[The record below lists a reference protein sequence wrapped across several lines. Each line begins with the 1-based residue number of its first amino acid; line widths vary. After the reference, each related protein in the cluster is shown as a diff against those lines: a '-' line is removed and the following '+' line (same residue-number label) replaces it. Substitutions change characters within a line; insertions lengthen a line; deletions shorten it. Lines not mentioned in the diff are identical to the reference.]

1 MPGDLI
7 GQAAAGA
14 RNLVRGTTA
23 ALDDR
28 VNETVIRLAVTG
40 LSRAGKTVFITSL
53 IQNLLALGQG
63 RDTLPLIRRRLGAG
77 GATRIEASRLRSV
90 RVVPAGVQTVPR
102 FDFAEKLAELS
113 ADQPSWPP
121 RTEDMAEISVELE
134 IERPGLRKRLG
145 NRRVRL
151 DILDYPGEWLLD
163 LPLLEQS
170 FSEWSRQ
177 TIQLLREPPRR
188 ALAQDFLDFHD
199 HSVHPDD
206 PADDATIRRGHR
218 LYRDAIQ
225 ACRAKL
231 GLRYLQP
238 GRFLCPGPRGD
249 APFLWFFPQFPGPA
263 RVRAGSGPG
272 AIRAGS
278 AAALLRDRFA
288 AYKREVRESFFD
300 SYFRRFSRQIVLVD
314 VLGGLHAGQASF
326 EDTGHAIADI
336 ARGLRDGWGF
346 WSRQRRQSLSV
357 QMGQGAQL
365 AGAQLIRR
373 GSPAFA
379 VPLKLAAS
387 LLSEVVAP
395 RAIERIAFVATK
407 ADHVPAMSRD
417 NLRNL
422 LQALAKPASAVAG
435 DTNTAVSFHVAAA
448 VLSTVDGTAPLG
460 GRNVEV
466 VLGVV
471 LGEEKRRPFYAGSVP
486 SNFPPAS
493 FWSDRYFEMPVFRP
507 PRIDPSG
514 TLGVPQLGLDEVL
527 DSVIG
532 DLL

>member
-1 MPGDLI
+1 MPADVI
-7 GQAAAGA
+7 GPMVGTMVAGA
-14 RNLVRGTTA
+14 RNLVRGTA
-23 ALDDR
+23 SALDDR
-28 VNETVIRLAVTG
+28 LNETVIRLAVTG

-63 RDTLPLIRRRLGAG
+63 RDTLPMISRRLAAASG
-77 GATRIEASRLRSV
+77 SRLRSV
-90 RVVPAGVQTVPR
+90 RVVPAGVQTLPH
-102 FDFAEKLAELS
+102 FDFAEKLADLS
-113 ADQPSWPP
+113 ADQPAWPP
-121 RTEDMAEISVELE
+121 RTEDLAEISIELE
-134 IERPGLRKRLG
+134 LERASGLGQRLAG
-145 NRRVRL
+145 NRRIRL

-163 LPLLEQS
+163 LPLLAQS
-170 FSEWSRQ
+170 FPDWSRQ
-177 TIQLLREPPRR
+177 TIARLRQPPRR
-188 ALAQDFLDFHD
+188 DLAREFLDFHD
-199 HSVHPDD
+199 NVLAPAD

-218 LYRDAIQ
+218 LYRDALQ
-225 ACRAKL
+225 SCRSRL

-249 APFLWFFPQFPGPA
+249 APYMWFFPHDLTPA
-263 RVRAGSGPG
+263 AP
-272 AIRAGS
+272 RAGS
-278 AAALLRDRFA
+278 AAALLTDRFE
-288 AYKREVRESFFD
+288 AYKREIRETFFD
-300 SYFRRFSRQIVLVD
+300 SYFRSFSRQIMLVD

-346 WSRQRRQSLSV
+346 WSRQRRQALSEHA
-357 QMGQGAQL
+357 GQGARL
-365 AGAQLIRR
+365 AGAQLTRR
-373 GSPAFA
+373 GSPLGI
-379 VPLKLAAS
+379 PLNLAAS
-387 LLSEVVAP
+387 VLSGVVAP
-395 RAIERIAFVATK
+395 KPIERIAFVATK

-422 LQALAKPASAVAG
+422 VQALARPAAG
-435 DTNTAVSFHVAAA
+435 TTDAGTAVSYHVAAA
-448 VLSTVDGTAPLG
+448 ILSTIDGTAPLG

-471 LGEEKRRPFYAGSVP
+471 LGEETRRPFYAGSVP
-486 SNFPPAS
+486 SNTPPAS

-514 TLGVPQLGLDEVL
+514 TLGIPHLGVDDVL

>member
-1 MPGDLI
+1 MPSDLI
-7 GQAAAGA
+7 VQAVTGA

-23 ALDDR
+23 ALDDQL
-28 VNETVIRLAVTG
+28 NEASIRLAVTG

-63 RDTLPLIRRRLGAG
+63 RDTLPLISRRLSAASG
-77 GATRIEASRLRSV
+77 SRLRSV
-90 RVVPAGVQTVPR
+90 RVVPAGVQTLPR
-102 FDFAEKLAELS
+102 FDFAEKLAELC
-113 ADQPSWPP
+113 ANQPSWPP
-121 RTEDMAEISVELE
+121 RTEDLAEISIELE
-134 IERPGLRKRLG
+134 LERRSSLGQRLAG
-145 NRRVRL
+145 NRRIRL

-163 LPLLEQS
+163 LPLLAQS
-170 FSEWSRQ
+170 FPDWSRQ
-177 TIQLLREPPRR
+177 TIARLRQPPRR
-188 ALAQDFLDFHD
+188 ELAQEFLDFHD
-199 HSVHPDD
+199 NVLAADD

-225 ACRAKL
+225 ACRARL

-249 APFLWFFPQFPGPA
+249 APYMWFFPHTQA
-263 RVRAGSGPG
+263 RAVP
-272 AIRAGS
+272 RAGS
-278 AAALLRDRFA
+278 AAALLTDRFE
-288 AYKREVRESFFD
+288 AYKREVRDTFFD
-300 SYFRRFSRQIVLVD
+300 SYFRSFSRQIVLVD
-314 VLGGLHAGQASF
+314 VLGGLHAGQAAF

-346 WSRQRRQSLSV
+346 WSRQRRQSLSEHV
-357 QMGQGAQL
+357 GQGAQF
-365 AGAQLIRR
+365 AGAQLARR
-373 GSPAFA
+373 GSPL
-379 VPLKLAAS
+379 VGIPLNLAAS
-387 LLSEVVAP
+387 VLSGVVAP
-395 RAIERIAFVATK
+395 RPIERIAFVATK

-422 LQALAKPASAVAG
+422 VQTLAKPAAG
-435 DTNTAVSFHVAAA
+435 STDSGTAVSYHVAASI
-448 VLSTVDGTAPLG
+448 LSTIDGTAPLG

-471 LGEEKRRPFYAGSVP
+471 LGEQTRRPFYAGSVP
-486 SNFPPAS
+486 SNTPPAS
-493 FWSDRYFEMPVFRP
+493 FWSDRFFDMPVFRP

-514 TLGVPQLGLDEVL
+514 TLGIPHLGLDEVL

>member
-1 MPGDLI
+1 MPSDLI
-7 GQAAAGA
+7 GQAFAGVH
-14 RNLVRGTTA
+14 NLVRGTTT
-23 ALDDR
+23 ALNDQL
-28 VNETVIRLAVTG
+28 NETVIRLAVTG

-63 RDTLPLIRRRLGAG
+63 RNTLPLISRRLNG
-77 GATRIEASRLRSV
+77 GGGSRLQSV
-90 RVVPAGVQTVPR
+90 RVVPTGVQTMPH
-102 FDFAEKLAELS
+102 FDFAEKLADLS
-113 ADQPSWPP
+113 ADQPAWPP
-121 RTEDMAEISVELE
+121 RTDDLAEISLELE
-134 IERPGLRKRLG
+134 ITRGSVFGRRLG
-145 NRRVRL
+145 NRRLRL

-170 FSEWSRQ
+170 FEAWSQQ
-177 TIQLLREPPRR
+177 TIARLREPPRR
-188 ALAQDFLDFHD
+188 ELAQAFLDFHD
-199 HSVHPDD
+199 NILHPDD
-206 PADDATIRRGHR
+206 SADDATIRRGHR

-249 APFLWFFPQFPGPA
+249 APFMWFFPQSPTRSVP
-263 RVRAGSGPG
+263 RT
-272 AIRAGS
+272 GS
-278 AAALLRDRFA
+278 AAALLRDRFD
-288 AYKREVRESFFD
+288 AYKREVRETFFD
-300 SYFRRFSRQIVLVD
+300 TYFRSFSRQIVLVD

-346 WSRQRRQSLSV
+346 WSRQRRQTLSAGV
-357 QMGQGAQL
+357 EHGAQL
-365 AGAQLIRR
+365 AGSQLARR
-373 GSPAFA
+373 GSPM
-379 VPLKLAAS
+379 VGIPINLAAS
-387 LLSEVVAP
+387 VLSGFVAP
-395 RAIERIAFVATK
+395 RAIEKIAFVATK
-407 ADHVPAMSRD
+407 ADHVPSMSRD

-422 LQALAKPASAVAG
+422 LQALAKPATATAG
-435 DTNTAVSFHVAAA
+435 DAKTAVSYHVAASI
-448 VLSTVDGTAPLG
+448 LSTVDGTAPLG
-460 GRNVEV
+460 NRNVEV

-471 LGEEKRRPFYAGSVP
+471 MGEDTRRPFYAGSVP
-486 SNFPPAS
+486 SNIPPAS

-514 TLGVPQLGLDEVL
+514 TLGVPHLGLDEVL

>member
-1 MPGDLI
+1 MASNLI
-7 GQAAAGA
+7 AGAMEGA
-14 RNLVRGTTA
+14 RNLARGA
-23 ALDDR
+23 AASVDDQ
-28 VNETVIRLAVTG
+28 VNATVIRLAVTG

-63 RDTLPLIRRRLGAG
+63 RDTLPLISRRLSAG
-77 GATRIEASRLRSV
+77 GGNRLRSV
-90 RVVPAGVQTVPR
+90 RVVPAGVQTLPH

-113 ADQPSWPP
+113 ADQPAWPP
-121 RTEDMAEISVELE
+121 RTEDLAEISIELE
-134 IERPGLRKRLG
+134 IERGSVLGRRLG
-145 NRRVRL
+145 NRRIRL

-163 LPLLEQS
+163 LPLLAQS
-170 FSEWSRQ
+170 FLAWSRQ
-177 TIQLLREPPRR
+177 TIARLRAPPHR
-188 ALAQDFLDFHD
+188 ALAQAFLDFHD
-199 HSVHPDD
+199 NAIRPDD

-225 ACRAKL
+225 ACRTQL

-263 RVRAGSGPG
+263 MP
-272 AIRAGS
+272 RAGS
-278 AAALLRDRFA
+278 AAALLQDRFE
-288 AYKREVRESFFD
+288 AYKREIRDSFFD
-300 SYFRRFSRQIVLVD
+300 RNFRSFTRQIVLVD

-336 ARGLRDGWGF
+336 ARGLHDGWGF
-346 WSRQRRQSLSV
+346 WSRQRRQSLSAHLE
-357 QMGQGAQL
+357 QGAQL
-365 AGAQLIRR
+365 AGAQLTRR
-373 GSPAFA
+373 GSPAIGI
-379 VPLKLAAS
+379 PLNLAAS
-387 LLSEVVAP
+387 ILSGFVAQ
-395 RAIERIAFVATK
+395 RAIERVAFVATK

-422 LQALAKPASAVAG
+422 LQALAKPAVLGAG
-435 DTNTAVSFHVAAA
+435 DAKTVVSYHVAASI
-448 VLSTVDGTAPLG
+448 LSTVDATAPLG

-466 VLGVV
+466 VMGVV
-471 LGEEKRRPFYAGSVP
+471 MGEQIRRAFYAGSVP
-486 SNFPPAS
+486 SDIPPAA

-514 TLGVPQLGLDEVL
+514 TLGIAHLGLDEVL
-527 DSVIG
+527 DAVIG